1 MDRKNKDRLHVFLN
15 PRSVAIIGAT
25 QRQGSWGSFIIEG
38 LRSYDYSGHVYAV
51 NHRGNRVYG
60 MPAFKDVREIPGKVD
75 LAILT
80 IPEVSVEEAVRACG
94 EKGVK
99 GVVIVTAGFGEA
111 AEKGLER
118 EQSLS
123 ALAGSFGMRLL
134 GPNISGTFNL
144 HDKYNGSS
152 SPIGHMRP
160 SPLAAACQGGFAF
173 QDLLASGYH
182 RGMGVGKFVH
192 TGNECDLTVT
202 DFLEYFGNDGD
213 VQGILMYVETIRDGR
228 RFMEIARE
236 VTVKKPVVVYKAGR
250 NPGSA
255 RAAQS
260 HTAALAGTREIY
272 DGMFQQAGITVSPTM
287 EDLLILGHALV
298 ERPPM
303 RGPRVGIVT
312 MGGSWGV
319 ILTDTLEEQGLA
331 VPEFSEGLQD
341 RLRHLGMPERAST
354 KNPVDIGA
362 SGRWNE
368 KDIILSV
375 GREIIASREVDA
387 LVLHGLG
394 RPGMRKDRELTS
406 QEAFL
411 EFEKEIIVGFDALER
426 EAGFPVLI
434 GSHYS
439 PWESQAVKD
448 VNALGVRV
456 YNGLPVIAHVLSAM
470 HGHHCF
476 IADSRKE
483 A

>member
-1 MDRKNKDRLHVFLN
+1 MNQTDKNHLHVFFN

-38 LRSYDYSGHVYAV
+38 LRAYDYSGHIYAV

-60 MPAFKDVREIPGKVD
+60 MPAFKDIREIPDKVD

-80 IPEVSVEEAVRACG
+80 IPEISIEEAVRACG

-118 EQSLS
+118 EKALS
-123 ALAGSFGMRLL
+123 ELARSFGMRLL

-144 HDKYNGSS
+144 HDDYNGSS
-152 SPIGHMRP
+152 SPIGYVHP
-160 SPLAAACQGGFAF
+160 SPLAAACQGGYAF

-202 DFLEYFGNDGD
+202 DFLEHFGEDED
-213 VQGILMYVETIRDGR
+213 VQGILMYMETIRDGR
-228 RFMEIARE
+228 RFIEVARE
-236 VTVKKPVVVYKAGR
+236 VTGKKPVVVYKAGKT
-250 NPGSA
+250 PGSA

-272 DGMFQQAGITVSPTM
+272 DGMFQQVGITVSPTM
-287 EDLLILGHALV
+287 EELLLLGHALV
-298 ERPPM
+298 ERPTM
-303 RGPRVGIVT
+303 RGARAGIVT
-312 MGGSWGV
+312 VGGSWGV
-319 ILTDTLEEQGLA
+319 ALTDTLEEQGLA
-331 VPEFSEGLQD
+331 VPEFGSGLQD
-341 RLRHLGMPERAST
+341 RLRQLGMPERAST

-368 KDIILSV
+368 TDVILSI
-375 GREIIASREVDA
+375 GREIIASQEVDA
-387 LVLHGLG
+387 LILHGMG
-394 RPGMRKDRELTS
+394 RPGMRTDKELTS

-411 EFEKEIIVGFDALER
+411 EFEKEIIVGFDALQK

-456 YNGLPVIAHVLSAM
+456 YNGLHVIGHVLSALYER
-470 HGHHCF
+470 HCF
-476 IADSRKE
+476 NGDS
-483 A
+483 

>member
-1 MDRKNKDRLHVFLN
+1 MNGNHLEVFLN

-38 LRSYDYSGHVYAV
+38 LRSYNYSGQIHAV
-51 NHRGNRVYG
+51 NHRGNTVYG
-60 MPAFKDVREIPGKVD
+60 MPAFKDIREIPGDVD

-80 IPEVSVEEAVRACG
+80 IPDISVEEAVKACG
-94 EKGVK
+94 EKGVR
-99 GVVIVTAGFGEA
+99 GIVIVTAGFGEA
-111 AEKGLER
+111 ADKGLER
-118 EQSLS
+118 EKSLS
-123 ALAGSFGMRLL
+123 GIAQSYGMRIL

-144 HDKYNGSS
+144 HDNYNGSS
-152 SPIGHMRP
+152 SPIGHIRA
-160 SPLAAACQGGFAF
+160 SSLAAACQGGYAF

-202 DFLEYFGNDGD
+202 DFLEHFGHDEE

-228 RFMEIARE
+228 RFMRVARE
-236 VTVKKPVVVYKAGR
+236 VTGKKPVVVYKAGR
-250 NPGSA
+250 TPGSA

-260 HTAALAGTREIY
+260 HTAALAGTREVY
-272 DGMFQQAGITVSPTM
+272 DGMFQQSGITVSPTI
-287 EDLLILGHALV
+287 EDLLVLGHALV
-298 ERPPM
+298 ECPSMP
-303 RGPRVGIVT
+303 GTRVGIVT
-312 MGGSWGV
+312 VGGSWGV
-319 ILTDTLEEQGLA
+319 ALSDTLEDQGLF
-331 VPEFSEGLQD
+331 VPEFSPALQD
-341 RLRHLGMPERAST
+341 RLRKLGMPERAST

-368 KDIILSV
+368 TEVILSI

-387 LVLHGLG
+387 MILHGLG
-394 RPGMRKDRELTS
+394 RPGMRKHKEPTS

-411 EFEKEIIVGFDALER
+411 EFEKEIIMGFDALDK

-439 PWESQAVKD
+439 PWESQAVND

-456 YNGLPVIAHVLSAM
+456 YNGLHVIARVLSAL
-470 HGHHCF
+470 HGRYQF
-476 IADSRKE
+476 SKGA
-483 A
+483 

>member
-1 MDRKNKDRLHVFLN
+1 MDHTNKDHLHVFLN

-38 LRSYDYSGHVYAV
+38 LRFYNYSGHIYAV
-51 NHRGNRVYG
+51 NHRGNRVYD
-60 MPAFKDVREIPGKVD
+60 MPAFKDVREIPEKVD

-80 IPEVSVEEAVRACG
+80 IPKISVEEAVTACG

-99 GVVIVTAGFGEA
+99 GVAIVTAGFGEA

-118 EQSLS
+118 EKALS
-123 ALAGSFGMRLL
+123 ELARSYGMRLL

-144 HDKYNGSS
+144 HDGYNGSS
-152 SPIGHMRP
+152 GPIGYMRP

-202 DFLEYFGNDGD
+202 DFLEHFGNDED
-213 VQGILMYVETIRDGR
+213 VKGILMYVETIRDGR
-228 RFMEIARE
+228 RFMEVARE
-236 VTVKKPVVVYKAGR
+236 VTRKKPVVVYKAGKT
-250 NPGSA
+250 PGSA

-272 DGMFQQAGITVSPTM
+272 DGMFQQVGITVSPTM
-287 EDLLILGHALV
+287 EELLVLGHALV
-298 ERPPM
+298 ERPNM

-319 ILTDTLEEQGLA
+319 ALADTLEEQGLA
-331 VPEFSEGLQD
+331 VPELSSVLQN

-368 KDIILSV
+368 TDVILSI
-375 GREIIASREVDA
+375 GREIIASQEVDA
-387 LVLHGLG
+387 LIMHGMG
-394 RPGMRKDRELTS
+394 RPGMRTDKALTS

-411 EFEKEIIVGFDALER
+411 EFEKEIIIGFDALQSY
-426 EAGFPVLI
+426 AGFPVLI

-456 YNGLPVIAHVLSAM
+456 YNGLHEIAQVLS
-470 HGHHCF
+470 GLYGRYC
-476 IADSRKE
+476 INEGR
-483 A
+483 